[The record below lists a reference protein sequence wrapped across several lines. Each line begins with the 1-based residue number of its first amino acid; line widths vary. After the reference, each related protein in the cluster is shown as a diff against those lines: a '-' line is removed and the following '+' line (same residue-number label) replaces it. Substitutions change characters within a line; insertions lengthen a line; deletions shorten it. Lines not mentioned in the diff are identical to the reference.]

1 MRIDDLA
8 RTATA
13 SLLASTTPDTG
24 ARLAELK
31 RTRRQRSITPLAAGV
46 VVAAAVGGP
55 AVLGG
60 GGDPKPEPAAPTY
73 RNGALLVA
81 GGEIRAVDVAGEQ
94 LLLPE
99 GYIGDGDVAFSADG
113 SELLYNNGS
122 QRIEA
127 IDVETGEVRVVGPCS
142 SDASCPTA
150 LSPDGR
156 WVAQPE
162 PDEDG
167 ISLREVGGEGE
178 ELLATP
184 GLDVYQ
190 LDWSPDGE
198 TLVFSDLTGIFTMSV
213 TGSALRRVVEF
224 EDARPVSPQWSP
236 DGRSIAFMEMRS
248 VDFEQVGMRPERI
261 VLSLVERDGSG
272 RRDLADLGT
281 CICVRGPSPS
291 FAWAPDGTAIAA
303 TRITARRDYL
313 ADVRSAGLH
322 LITLDGSSTQLSSTA
337 SGTVAWQP
345 IPVDVD

>member
-31 RTRRQRSITPLAAGV
+31 RTRRQRSITRTLAAGA
-46 VVAAAVGGP
+46 VVAAAVGGLT
-55 AVLGG
+55 VLGG
-60 GGDPKPEPAAPTY
+60 DDRKPEPAAPTFG
-73 RNGALLVA
+73 NGVLVVA
-81 GGEIRAVDVAGEQ
+81 SGDIHVVDPTDSG
-94 LLLPE
+94 LMLPE
-99 GYIGDGDVAFSADG
+99 GYIGDGQIAFTADG
-113 SELLYNNGS
+113 SELVYNNRS

-303 TRITARRDYL
+303 TRITARSDYQ

-322 LITLDGSSTQLSSTA
+322 LIALDGTSTQLSSRA
-337 SGTVAWQP
+337 AGAPAWQP
-345 IPVDVD
+345 VPVDD